1 MRTGSCYRGELDGD
15 VSPGSIA
22 RRDFLF
28 ARWIKSEG
36 VFNFMRKV
44 RVALIAALFVSAIP
58 IVGELSEVKSA
69 AAAGNDGPTLG
80 DDAQILSPIWNAPI
94 RQWSMEIDKEA
105 RANGL
110 DPDFIAAVMHVESNG
125 DQIVVSRAGAVG
137 LMGVM
142 PSGPGLE
149 WRPQPETL
157 LDPEINL
164 NWGVAIL
171 SEIIRQSGGDIAAA
185 LAAYSGGW
193 DQVESTVPQKYASRV
208 LNEYGKA
215 VAARENVSPDIA
227 SQWTIA
233 LDIRRGHIPVETP
246 ILSQEPVSGL
256 RMYGEHIIYN
266 YADENGRAYNVKGYA
281 VPLVVVK
288 PIAAESPP
296 SSSDTV
302 DSQLMA
308 RLGMAETKVNKS
320 NPRVIM
326 ACLPSLTRLRGR
338 IATRWFAPTGC
349 PSWHR

>member
-1 MRTGSCYRGELDGD
+1 L
-15 VSPGSIA
+15 PGGK
-22 RRDFLF
+22 
-28 ARWIKSEG
+28 KSEG
-36 VFNFMRKV
+36 AFNFMRKV
-44 RVALIAALFVSAIP
+44 RIAVIAALLVSAIP
-58 IVGELSEVKSA
+58 VVVELTEAQSA

-80 DDAQILSPIWNAPI
+80 DGVQILSPIWKAPI

-125 DQIVVSRAGAVG
+125 DQFVVSRAGAVG

-149 WRPQPETL
+149 WRPLPETL
-157 LDPEINL
+157 LNPEINL

-171 SEIIRQSGGDIAAA
+171 SEIFRQSGGDIVAA

-193 DQVESTVPQKYASRV
+193 DQVESSVPQKYASQV

-215 VAARENVSPDIA
+215 VAAREDVSPDIA

-233 LDIRRGHIPVETP
+233 LDIGRGHIPVKTP

-256 RMYGEHIIYN
+256 RMYGEHIIYSH
-266 YADENGRAYNVKGYA
+266 AGEDGQAYHVKGYA
-281 VPLVVVK
+281 VLLVVVV
-288 PIAAESPP
+288 PLAAESGP
-296 SSSDTV
+296 SGSDSV

-308 RLGMAETKVNKS
+308 RLGMAETKTNKS

-326 ACLPSLTRLRGR
+326 ACLPSLARLRGR
-338 IATRWFAPTGC
+338 IATRWFAPTDC